1 MEPGVKVPWRSTWS
15 GPFVLK
21 FKKEKDVYF
30 WGGADLQGM
39 EVILGLQRMVT
50 RSKSGHSPEIWR
62 MSVGRIEWLTLKNY
76 NSLHPM
82 GVVLN
87 MLNPDR
93 VTFPPSRSQGGRQAA
108 AQGYLLGCRGPVIT
122 ASL

>member
-1 MEPGVKVPWRSTWS
+1 M
-15 GPFVLK
+15 

-30 WGGADLQGM
+30 HGGAELQGM
-39 EVILGLQRMVT
+39 EVILGLQRMVA
-50 RSKSGHSPEIWR
+50 RNKSGQPATWR
-62 MSVGRIEWLTLKNY
+62 MSVGRTVWLTLKNY
-76 NSLHPM
+76 NSMHPV

-93 VTFPPSRSQGGRQAA
+93 VTFPPSRSQGGGQAA
-108 AQGYLLGCRGPVIT
+108 AQGCLLGCRGPVIT